1 MQSMQR
7 CWSSRKIVNR
17 FTIPILCAAA
27 LLVACDSDREP
38 TGPGGSPDVIGG
50 PQADLGGLTNDYV
63 DWTQLV
69 DFTLVANNAVQL
81 NDPEGAK
88 EELPGLGHKFQLF
101 FAMVDDEDPDNMTN
115 DVISLETAFIST
127 TVPAPIGLAF
137 RNFPPG
143 IKIAALDDQINLK
156 YYFEAPR
163 TCFGGSPRI
172 TLLVDSDGDGQ
183 FNFAAHG
190 HVNPPLFGAC
200 LTNQWRIEDLT
211 DLLKRWEVTP
221 ATAVTP
227 ACGPVGGPTTC
238 TWDELEM
245 RITSNFP
252 NHKILSGFL
261 LDGESCSFNATSPGC
276 GKAYY
281 DLVTLENRTLEND
294 QDTVRK

>member
-1 MQSMQR
+1 MRSLR
-7 CWSSRKIVNR
+7 RYWKSR
-17 FTIPILCAAA
+17 TIIKGLATPVLYAAA
-27 LLVACDSDREP
+27 LLVGCDSDGEP
-38 TGPGGSPDVIGG
+38 TAPLSPGRDAKL
-50 PQADLGGLTNDYV
+50 QADLGGLTDEYV

-69 DFTLVANNAVQL
+69 DFTLVANNVVQL
-81 NDPEGAK
+81 NDPAGAA

-101 FAMVDDEDPDNMTN
+101 FGMVDDQDPENSTN
-115 DVISLETAFIST
+115 DVISLEATQSQ
-127 TVPAPIGLAF
+127 IGIAF

-143 IKIAALDDQINLK
+143 IKIAALDGQINLK
-156 YYFEAPR
+156 YFFEAPR

-190 HVNPPLFGAC
+190 HVNPPVFGAC
-200 LTNQWRIEDLT
+200 PTDQWRIEDLT

-227 ACGPVGGPTTC
+227 ACGPAGSLTTC
-238 TWDELEM
+238 TWDELEL
-245 RITSNFP
+245 RITTNFP
-252 NHKILSGFL
+252 NHKILAGFL
-261 LDGESCSFNATSPGC
+261 LDGESCSFAPTGTPGC
-276 GKAYY
+276 GTAYY